1 MPTPV
6 VMPQLGESVVEG
18 KIVRWLKREGE
29 QVQRFEPLLEVE
41 TDKVTTEVTAP
52 DEGTLLRI
60 YFPEGITLKAGTLI
74 AMLGKPGEPVPE
86 RPYRIGHG
94 GEIEP
99 LEEIPAVPAPAP
111 APAPPSPPSAPEPT
125 PAARR
130 EGGPRISPVVAKIAA
145 EYGIDLSRVPGT
157 GEGGR
162 VTKKDLMAYIER
174 MRLQPVGAPAV
185 QEAELPP
192 WEQPGTGELFRPT
205 EEVLQAA
212 PAPAAPPAPTPTPP
226 PPLPAAP
233 ALEMPFEVIPLTSM
247 RRAIA
252 EHMVRSKHTSP
263 HVTTVFE
270 VDMSRVMAHYEVHRA
285 AFEREGARLTLTP
298 YFIMA
303 AIAALKAYPIVNST
317 WTDEGIRV
325 YKVYHIGL
333 AVSLGDEGLVVPV
346 LRNADA
352 YSLIGLA
359 RAVQDLVERA
369 RQRRL
374 KPEEIQGG
382 TFTITNHGISGSL
395 FATPIIHQPQCAI
408 MGVGRVHKRPVVLE
422 TPQGDVLAIRPMVY
436 LTLTFD
442 HRIIDGAQADAFMS
456 KVKATLENWA

>member
-60 YFPEGITLKAGTLI
+60 YFPEGTILKAGTLI

-99 LEEIPAVPAPAP
+99 LEEIPAAPAPAP
-111 APAPPSPPSAPEPT
+111 APALPSPPPIAEPILV
-125 PAARR
+125 ARR
-130 EGGPRISPVVAKIAA
+130 EGGPRISPVVAKMAA
-145 EYGIDLSRVPGT
+145 EYGIDLSKIPGT

-162 VTKKDLMAYIER
+162 VTKKDLLAYIER
-174 MRLQPVGAPAV
+174 MQLQPVGAPAV
-185 QEAELPP
+185 QEVQLPP
-192 WEQPGTGELFRPT
+192 WEQSGTGELFRPT
-205 EEVLQAA
+205 EEVLQTAS
-212 PAPAAPPAPTPTPP
+212 APAAPPTPTPAP
-226 PPLPAAP
+226 PPPPSPGAP
-233 ALEMPFEVIPLTSM
+233 EMPFEVIPLTSM

-252 EHMVRSKHTSP
+252 EHMVRSQHTSP

-270 VDMSRVMAHYEVHRA
+270 VDMSRVMAHYEAHRV
-285 AFEREGARLTLTP
+285 AFEREGVRLTLTP

-303 AIAALKAYPIVNST
+303 AVAALKAYPIVNST

-346 LRNADA
+346 LRNADG

-369 RQRRL
+369 RQRRFR
-374 KPEEIQGG
+374 PEEIQGG
-382 TFTITNHGISGSL
+382 TFTITNHGVSGSL

-442 HRIIDGAQADAFMS
+442 HRILDGAQADAFMS
-456 KVKATLENWA
+456 KVKAMLENWA

>member
-1 MPTPV
+1 MPTQV
-6 VMPQLGESVVEG
+6 IMPQLGESVVEG
-18 KIVRWLKREGE
+18 KILRWLKREGE
-29 QVQRFEPLLEVE
+29 PVRQFEPLLEVE
-41 TDKVTTEVTAP
+41 TEKVTTEVTAP
-52 DEGTLLRI
+52 ADGVLLKI
-60 YFPEGITLKAGTLI
+60 YFPEGVTVRAGTLI
-74 AMLGKPGEPVPE
+74 AMVGQPGEPVPE
-86 RPYRIGHG
+86 RPYRVGHG

-99 LEEIPAVPAPAP
+99 LEEAPGVAPAGSPPPPAPAP
-111 APAPPSPPSAPEPT
+111 A

-145 EYGIDLSRVPGT
+145 EYGIDLSQVPGT

-162 VTKKDLMAYIER
+162 VTKKDLLAYIER
-174 MRLQPVGAPAV
+174 MKLQPVGAPAAAR
-185 QEAELPP
+185 ETELPP

-212 PAPAAPPAPTPTPP
+212 PTPAVAPAPAAPPPP
-226 PPLPAAP
+226 PPPTAP
-233 ALEMPFEVIPLTSM
+233 TMPYEVVPLTSM

-270 VDMSRVMAHYEVHRA
+270 VDMSRVMAHYEANRA
-285 AFEREGARLTLTP
+285 AFEREGVRLTLTP

-303 AIAALKAYPIVNST
+303 AVAALKAYPILNST
-317 WTDEGIRV
+317 WTEEGIRV
-325 YKVYHIGL
+325 YKVYHIGV
-333 AVSLGDEGLVVPV
+333 AVSLGEEGLIVPV
-346 LRNADA
+346 IKNADT
-352 YSLIGLA
+352 YSLVGLA
-359 RAVQDLVERA
+359 RAVNDLAERA
-369 RQRRL
+369 RRRQL
-374 KPEEIQGG
+374 KPEDVQGG
-382 TFTITNHGISGSL
+382 TFTVTNHGVSGSL

-456 KVKATLENWA
+456 KVKAVLENWT

>member
-1 MPTPV
+1 MPIPV

-29 QVQRFEPLLEVE
+29 RVQRFEPLLEVE

-52 DEGTLLRI
+52 EEGTLLKI
-60 YFPEGITLKAGTLI
+60 YFPEGTTLKAGTLL
-74 AMLGKPGEPVPE
+74 AVLGRPGEAVPE

-99 LEEIPAVPAPAP
+99 LEEIPAAATPAP
-111 APAPPSPPSAPEPT
+111 APAPPPPPPAPEPT

-130 EGGPRISPVVAKIAA
+130 EGGPRISPVVAKMAA
-145 EYGIDLSRVPGT
+145 EYGIDLSKVPGT

-162 VTKKDLMAYIER
+162 VTKKDLLAYIER
-174 MRLQPVGAPAV
+174 MRLQPVGAPAAR
-185 QEAELPP
+185 EAELPP

-212 PAPAAPPAPTPTPP
+212 PAPAAPVAPAPAPP
-226 PPLPAAP
+226 PPPPPAAP
-233 ALEMPFEVIPLTSM
+233 PMPYEVISLTSM

-252 EHMVRSKHTSP
+252 EHMVRSKHTAP

-270 VDMSRVMAHYEVHRA
+270 VDMGRVMAHYEANRA
-285 AFEREGARLTLTP
+285 AFEREGVRLTLTP

-303 AIAALKAYPIVNST
+303 AVAALKAYPIVNST
-317 WTDEGIRV
+317 WTEEGIRV

-333 AVSLGDEGLVVPV
+333 AVSLGEEGLVVPV
-346 LRNADA
+346 IRNADT

-359 RAVQDLVERA
+359 RVVNDVVERA

-382 TFTITNHGISGSL
+382 TFTITNHGVSGSL

-408 MGVGRVHKRPVVLE
+408 MGVGRVHKRSVVLE
-422 TPQGDVLAIRPMVY
+422 TPHGDVLAIRPMVY

-456 KVKATLENWA
+456 KVKAFLENWT

>member
-1 MPTPV
+1 MPVPV
-6 VMPQLGESVVEG
+6 IMPQLGESVVEG

-29 QVQRFEPLLEVE
+29 RVQRFEPLLEVE

-52 DEGTLLRI
+52 EEGTLLKI
-60 YFPEGITLKAGTLI
+60 YFPEGSTLKAGTLI
-74 AMLGKPGEPVPE
+74 AVLGQPGEAVPE

-94 GEIEP
+94 GEVEP
-99 LEEIPAVPAPAP
+99 LEEIPAAAAPT
-111 APAPPSPPSAPEPT
+111 PAPPSPPPAPEPT
-125 PAARR
+125 PTVRR
-130 EGGPRISPVVAKIAA
+130 EGGPRISPVVAKMAA
-145 EYGIDLSRVPGT
+145 EYGIDLSNVPGT

-162 VTKKDLMAYIER
+162 VTKKDLLAYIER
-174 MRLQPVGAPAV
+174 MRLQPVGAPAAR
-185 QEAELPP
+185 EAELPP

-205 EEVLQAA
+205 EEVLRAA
-212 PAPAAPPAPTPTPP
+212 PAPAAPPAPAPAPP
-226 PPLPAAP
+226 PPPPPAAP
-233 ALEMPFEVIPLTSM
+233 PTPYEVISLTSM

-252 EHMVRSKHTSP
+252 EHMVRSKHTAP

-270 VDMSRVMAHYEVHRA
+270 VDMSRVMTHYEANRA
-285 AFEREGARLTLTP
+285 AFEREGVRLTLTP

-303 AIAALKAYPIVNST
+303 AVAALKAYPIVNST
-317 WTDEGIRV
+317 WTEEGIRV
-325 YKVYHIGL
+325 YKAYHIGL
-333 AVSLGDEGLVVPV
+333 AVSLGEEGLVVPV
-346 LRNADA
+346 IRNADT

-359 RAVQDLVERA
+359 RVVNDVVERA

-382 TFTITNHGISGSL
+382 TFTITNHGVSGSL

-456 KVKATLENWA
+456 KVKAVLENWA

>member
-18 KIVRWLKREGE
+18 KIVRWLKQEGE
-29 QVQRFEPLLEVE
+29 RVQRFEPLLEVE

-52 DEGTLLRI
+52 EEGTLLKI
-60 YFPEGITLKAGTLI
+60 YFPEGTTLKAGTLI
-74 AMLGKPGEPVPE
+74 AMLGQPGEPVPE

-99 LEEIPAVPAPAP
+99 LAEIPIAPAP
-111 APAPPSPPSAPEPT
+111 APAPPTPSPAPEPT
-125 PAARR
+125 PTARR
-130 EGGPRISPVVAKIAA
+130 EGGPRISPVVAKMAA
-145 EYGIDLSRVPGT
+145 EYGIDLSKIPGT

-162 VTKKDLMAYIER
+162 VTKKDLLAYIER
-174 MRLQPVGAPAV
+174 MRLQPVGAPATR
-185 QEAELPP
+185 EAELPP

-205 EEVLQAA
+205 EEVLQVA
-212 PAPAAPPAPTPTPP
+212 PAPAAPPAPAPAPP
-226 PPLPAAP
+226 SPAAP
-233 ALEMPFEVIPLTSM
+233 AMPYEIIPLTSI

-270 VDMSRVMAHYEVHRA
+270 VDMGRVMAHYEANRA

-303 AIAALKAYPIVNST
+303 AVAALKAYPIVNST
-317 WTDEGIRV
+317 WTEEGIRV

-333 AVSLGDEGLVVPV
+333 AVSLGEEGLVVPV

-352 YSLIGLA
+352 YS
-359 RAVQDLVERA
+359 QDLVERA

-382 TFTITNHGISGSL
+382 TFTITNHGVSGSL

-456 KVKATLENWA
+456 KVKAVLENWA

>member
-18 KIVRWLKREGE
+18 KIVRWLKQEGE
-29 QVQRFEPLLEVE
+29 RVQRFEPLLEVE

-52 DEGTLLRI
+52 EEGTLLKI
-60 YFPEGITLKAGTLI
+60 YFPEGTTLKAGTLI
-74 AMLGKPGEPVPE
+74 AMLGQPGEPVPE

-99 LEEIPAVPAPAP
+99 LAEIPIAPAP
-111 APAPPSPPSAPEPT
+111 APAPPTPSPAPEPT
-125 PAARR
+125 PTARR
-130 EGGPRISPVVAKIAA
+130 EGGPRISPVVAKMAA
-145 EYGIDLSRVPGT
+145 EYGIDLSKIPGT

-162 VTKKDLMAYIER
+162 VTKKDLLAYIER
-174 MRLQPVGAPAV
+174 MRLQPVGAPATR
-185 QEAELPP
+185 EAELPP

-212 PAPAAPPAPTPTPP
+212 PAPAAPPAPAPAPP
-226 PPLPAAP
+226 SPAAP
-233 ALEMPFEVIPLTSM
+233 AMPYEIIPLTSI

-270 VDMSRVMAHYEVHRA
+270 VDMGRVMAHYEANRA
-285 AFEREGARLTLTP
+285 AFEREGVRLTLTP

-303 AIAALKAYPIVNST
+303 AVAALKAYPIVNST
-317 WTDEGIRV
+317 WTEEGIRV

-333 AVSLGDEGLVVPV
+333 AVSLGEEGLVVPV

-382 TFTITNHGISGSL
+382 TFTITNHGVSGSL

-456 KVKATLENWA
+456 KVKAVLENWA

>member
-18 KIVRWLKREGE
+18 KIVRWLKQEGE
-29 QVQRFEPLLEVE
+29 RVQRFEPLLEVE

-52 DEGTLLRI
+52 EEGTLLKI
-60 YFPEGITLKAGTLI
+60 YFPEGTTLKAGTLI
-74 AMLGKPGEPVPE
+74 AMLGQPGEPVPE

-99 LEEIPAVPAPAP
+99 LAEIPIAPAP
-111 APAPPSPPSAPEPT
+111 APTPPTPSPAPEPT
-125 PAARR
+125 PTARR
-130 EGGPRISPVVAKIAA
+130 EGGPRISPVVAKMAA
-145 EYGIDLSRVPGT
+145 EYGIDLSKVPGT

-162 VTKKDLMAYIER
+162 VTKKDLLAYIER
-174 MRLQPVGAPAV
+174 MRLQPVGAPATR
-185 QEAELPP
+185 EAELPP

-212 PAPAAPPAPTPTPP
+212 PAPAAPPAPAPAPP
-226 PPLPAAP
+226 SPAAP
-233 ALEMPFEVIPLTSM
+233 AMPYEMIPLTSM

-270 VDMSRVMAHYEVHRA
+270 VDMSRVMAHYEANRA
-285 AFEREGARLTLTP
+285 AFEREGVRLTLTP

-303 AIAALKAYPIVNST
+303 AVAALKAYPIVNST
-317 WTDEGIRV
+317 WTEEGIRV

-333 AVSLGDEGLVVPV
+333 AVSLGEEGLVVPV

-382 TFTITNHGISGSL
+382 TFTITNHGVSGSL

-456 KVKATLENWA
+456 KVKAVLENWA